1 MEPDVPRPLIAR
13 TGLAVLTAVLTEVVV
28 IAAVGN
34 QAVTNA
40 LHDYLVSP
48 GRQFADYSR
57 GAVDALTT
65 FQWRFAPRPLQP
77 QHEWAAQFLLLAV
90 VFVLTALAVWATC
103 RGTVTFLRVFVTVWA
118 VVAAV
123 TPLGIMA
130 RNLVVI
136 PTAPGPLE
144 SRVGQSIYYYPLFGT
159 ALVAGLALG
168 LLTGL
173 VTALVVR
180 LTRRPARV
188 RPSGPA
194 PYDPQDHYLEER
206 FGDDRDGRDGR
217 DETQQWGRPGAA
229 DQEQT
234 SQLPRP
240 PWQD

>member
-1 MEPDVPRPLIAR
+1 MEPDAPRPLVAR
-13 TGLAVLTAVLTEVVV
+13 TGLAVLTAFLTELVVV
-28 IAAVGN
+28 AGAGN

-40 LHDYLVSP
+40 LHRYLASP

-57 GAVDALTT
+57 GAVDTLTT

-77 QHEWAAQFLLLAV
+77 VHQWAAQFLLLGV
-90 VFVLTALAVWATC
+90 VFALTALAVWASC

-130 RNLVVI
+130 RNLLVI

-168 LLTGL
+168 LVTGL

-180 LTRRPARV
+180 LTRRPLRV
-188 RPSGPA
+188 RRAGPP

-206 FGDDRDGRDGR
+206 FGDDQTAPDQP
-217 DETQQWGRPGAA
+217 TQQLGRPGAA